1 MKTDC
6 STDRLNFGRLGRR
19 RVVADFDG
27 GDVTSD
33 AGALLLREADLGSGL
48 MSRFAD
54 CFTDF
59 RNPDLIEHSVT
70 DLVRQRVFA
79 IALGYEDVND
89 HDTLRLDALLA
100 TAVGKT
106 DPTGARRARAADQ
119 GSPLAA
125 RSTLNRLERTPA
137 NASAASRY
145 RKIVYHGDAIDELL
159 VDFFLDSARKPPE
172 EIILDLDATDD
183 RIHGNQEGRFYH
195 GYYDHYCYLPLYIFC
210 GDHLLCARLR
220 PANIDGS
227 AGSVEELERIV
238 PRIRERWPETR
249 IIIRADSGF
258 ARESIMQWCE
268 SNDVD
273 YVLGLARN
281 SRLTERLRATLE
293 RAKRRSEKSDQ
304 AERLFLDFYYSTL
317 DTWSRKRRV
326 IGKAEH
332 LQGKSNPRFIV
343 TSLNRR
349 RARGQHLYETI
360 YCARGDMENRI
371 KEQQLDL
378 FADRTSTQT
387 MRGNQLRLYF
397 TSIAYVLINVVRR
410 LGLRGTH
417 MDRAQAGTIRK
428 TLFKIGAV
436 VKVSVRRVA
445 VHISSTCPYRP
456 LIEICLKNLQTG
468 ASMAR

>member
-1 MKTDC
+1 
-6 STDRLNFGRLGRR
+6 
-19 RVVADFDG
+19 
-27 GDVTSD
+27 
-33 AGALLLREADLGSGL
+33 
-48 MSRFAD
+48 
-54 CFTDF
+54 
-59 RNPDLIEHSVT
+59 
-70 DLVRQRVFA
+70 
-79 IALGYEDVND
+79 
-89 HDTLRLDALLA
+89 
-100 TAVGKT
+100 
-106 DPTGARRARAADQ
+106 
-119 GSPLAA
+119 
-125 RSTLNRLERTPA
+125 
-137 NASAASRY
+137 
-145 RKIVYHGDAIDELL
+145 
-159 VDFFLDSARKPPE
+159 
-172 EIILDLDATDD
+172 
-183 RIHGNQEGRFYH
+183 
-195 GYYDHYCYLPLYIFC
+195 
-210 GDHLLCARLR
+210 
-220 PANIDGS
+220 
-227 AGSVEELERIV
+227 
-238 PRIRERWPETR
+238 
-249 IIIRADSGF
+249 
-258 ARESIMQWCE
+258 MQWCE

-360 YCARGDMENRI
+360 YRARGDMENRI

-417 MDRAQAGTIRK
+417 MARAQAGTIRK

-456 LIEICLKNLQTG
+456 LIEICLKNLRAG